1 MAREIWSSDLYKG
14 FKLDKNKLL
23 GGAIDDILPFQM
35 LTMEEKTIDWIK
47 AVADYYETAGWHN
60 VERKAAKIQ
69 RNYWM
74 RYGKINPSDYIVNP
88 TVNDYYQAVGWVLPP
103 ESQSPLEQFYPL
115 APNFVDVLRGE
126 FLKRDNTWT
135 IEAIDE
141 LSTAEMFANKRQQF
155 ADIIMQQAM
164 LEKQNALAQMGIGEE
179 VNSEQYNAEM
189 EKLQQQMV
197 QVEFQSR
204 NFRTTGIKWAEK
216 VLKIHEKRYNL
227 HELEPDAFEAGLICD
242 REFWHLDLMDD
253 DFRVELLNPKW
264 CDYHKGPNVKYVSD
278 GDYFL
283 WFDFM
288 SAGDIVNKYGRK
300 MKEEDILKMKDIY
313 VKTSNIIVPDYL
325 KSHQGSY
332 YDLSKTWNQSTG
344 LDPKMNDALLGK
356 ELAYNYM
363 RSPNFNHNQ
372 EVDILNPVWGRRITG
387 APQMFRVMRLYWR
400 SLKRIG
406 WLTKINRDGT
416 TIPPDWV
423 DENYKV
429 TVEPVYDKSVNKE
442 ESKDNLLYGEHIEW
456 NWVPEWRH
464 VMKISPN
471 QKHTFW
477 LNNQNTLESIYIDGG
492 PVKFQFKGRNNPFDS
507 LPPVEGCEF
516 SYINTDAHS
525 FIDRIKP
532 LQIIY
537 NICMNKVPKKFL
549 KDFGNKVA
557 IDKRTVPQNNLS
569 TTVMGYDGKEH
580 EVPIDPLEDYEMR
593 LQESDIL
600 TYSITRDALEGGG
613 QPALPQVLQLS
624 TIQEAQLYFQ
634 LGQQI
639 KWEAGEL
646 IGISRNRLG
655 QNKASETATGI
666 NQAIVYSEA
675 QTEKYF
681 EQHSNLMQRV
691 RQRMLD
697 AAQYYSTFQ
706 EHARDVYM
714 NDMDENIFLDIEGM
728 ENLFP
733 HYNIYLQSRAN
744 VRQALKTIS
753 EFLLQ
758 ENTLDIKPSAKIGA
772 IVAQSMPQMM
782 SLIREGE
789 AKQEMR
795 EREMEQM
802 QMQQQQSA
810 QEAAQ
815 QLEETRLAFEADQN
829 EQDRINNL
837 DVAKIRA
844 LGGLQSDNNMNG
856 QIDAAENLDALI
868 KTQQLSNDALE
879 HSEQLNAQ
887 KEANQQKLISEQA
900 KAQADLDK
908 EIIKGE
914 YALKVAEEN
923 RTAAEMKAKQAKK
936 NKPKPKK

>member
-1 MAREIWSSDLYKG
+1 MANKIIWGTDLLKG
-14 FKLDKNKLL
+14 FKLDRNKLL

-35 LTMEEKTIDWIK
+35 LDMEEKDEDWIK
-47 AVADYYETAGWHN
+47 SVADYYETAGWHN

-88 TVNDYYQAVGWVLPP
+88 TSNDYYQAVGWILPP
-103 ESQSPLEQFYPL
+103 ESHSPLEQFYPL

-126 FLKRDNTWT
+126 FIKRDNTWT

-141 LSTAEMFANKRQQF
+141 MSTAEMFADKRNQF
-155 ADIIMQQAM
+155 EEIIMQQAM
-164 LEKQNALAQMGIGEE
+164 LEKQNALAAMGIGEE
-179 VNSEQYNAEM
+179 NDPQQYMAEM
-189 EKLQQQMV
+189 QKLQQQMTEI
-197 QVEFQSR
+197 EFASR

-216 VLKIHEKRYNL
+216 VLKIHEKRYNM
-227 HELEPDAFEAGLICD
+227 HELEPDAFESGLICD
-242 REFWHLDLMDD
+242 REFWHLDLLDD

-288 SAGDIVNKYGRK
+288 SAGDIVNRFGRR
-300 MKEEDILKMKDIY
+300 MTEEDILKMKDIY
-313 VKTSNIIVPDYL
+313 VKTQNILVPDQL
-325 KSHQGSY
+325 KGRGDSY
-332 YDLSKTWNQSTG
+332 YDLSKPWSQATDLNQ
-344 LDPKMNDALLGK
+344 PMNDALLGK

-363 RSPNFNHNQ
+363 RSPNFEHNQ
-372 EVDILNPVWGRRITG
+372 EVDILNPIWGRRITG
-387 APQMFRVMRLYWR
+387 HPQMFRVMRLYWR
-400 SLKRIG
+400 SLKKIG
-406 WLTKINRDGT
+406 WLTKIGRDGIT
-416 TIPPDWV
+416 TPPEWI

-429 TVEPVYDKSVNKE
+429 TVEPVYDTSVNKKKT
-442 ESKDNLLYGEHIEW
+442 KDNLVYGEHIDW
-456 NWVPEWRH
+456 TWVPEWRH

-477 LNNQNTLESIYIDGG
+477 LNSHNTLESIYIDGA

-516 SYINTDAHS
+516 SYINTDSHS
-525 FIDRIKP
+525 FIDRVKP

-557 IDKRTVPQNNLS
+557 IDKRIVPQNNLS
-569 TTVMGYDGKEH
+569 SNSPTA
-580 EVPIDPLEDYEMR
+580 DPMEDYEMN

-600 TYSITRDALEGGG
+600 AYSISRDAMEGAG
-613 QPALPQVLQLS
+613 QPALPQILQLS
-624 TIQEAQLYFQ
+624 TIQEAQMYFQ

-646 IGISRNRLG
+646 IGITRNRLG

-666 NQAIVYSEA
+666 NQAIAYSEA

-706 EHARDVYM
+706 EYSRSVYM
-714 NDMDENIFLDIEGM
+714 NEMDENVMLDIEGM

-744 VRQALKTIS
+744 VRAALQTIS
-753 EFLLQ
+753 TFLQQ
-758 ENTLDIKPSAKIGA
+758 ENTLDIKPSAKIAA
-772 IVAQSMPQMM
+772 IVEKSIPKLMG
-782 SLIREGE
+782 LVREGE
-789 AKQEMR
+789 ASMEKR

-802 QMQQQQSA
+802 AAQQQQA
-810 QEAAQ
+810 AIEAAQ
-815 QLEETRLAFEADQN
+815 KLKETELAFEADQN
-829 EQDRINNL
+829 EQDRQTEV

-844 LGGLQSDNNMNG
+844 LGGLQSDNDMNG
-856 QIDAAENLDALI
+856 QIDAAQNLDALI
-868 KTQQLSNDALE
+868 KTQQLSNDALNT
-879 HSEQLNAQ
+879 HNQTQAQ
-887 KEANQQKLISEQA
+887 KEANQTSLVVAQA

-908 EIIKGE
+908 EMIKGE

-923 RTAAEMKAKQAKK
+923 RTAAEIKAKQAKK
-936 NKPKPKK
+936 NKPKK

>member
-1 MAREIWSSDLYKG
+1 MANRAIWSSDLLKG

-35 LTMEEKTIDWIK
+35 LTLEEKDEDWIK
-47 AVADYYETAGWHN
+47 NVADYYETAGWHN
-60 VERKAAKIQ
+60 VERKAGKIQ

-74 RYGKINPSDYIVNP
+74 RYGKMNPSDYIVNP
-88 TVNDYYQAVGWVLPP
+88 TMNDYYQAVGWVLPP

-126 FLKRDNTWT
+126 FIKRDNTWT

-141 LSTAEMFANKRQQF
+141 LSTAEMFADKRQRFEQ
-155 ADIIMQQAM
+155 IIMQAAM
-164 LEKQNALAQMGIGEE
+164 LEKQNVLAQMGIEPDMNPQE
-179 VNSEQYNAEM
+179 YQMEM
-189 EKLQQQMV
+189 ENLQKQMV
-197 QVEFQSR
+197 EVEFASR

-227 HELEPDAFEAGLICD
+227 HELEPDAFESGLISD
-242 REFWHLDLMDD
+242 REFWHIDLMDD

-288 SAGDIVNKYGRK
+288 SAGDIVNKYGRR
-300 MKEEDILKMKDIY
+300 MTEEDILKMKDIY

-332 YDLSKTWNQSTG
+332 YDLSKTWLQSTD
-344 LDPKMNDALLGK
+344 LDPKMNDAFLGK

-363 RSPNFNHNQ
+363 RSPNFDHNM

-387 APQMFRVMRLYWR
+387 HPQMFRVMRLYWR

-416 TIPPDWV
+416 IVPPDWV

-429 TVEPVYDKSVNKE
+429 TVEPVYDKSVNKKE
-442 ESKDNLLYGEHIEW
+442 TKDNLVYGEHIDW

-477 LNNQNTLESIYIDGG
+477 LNSNNSMESIYIDGG
-492 PVKFQFKGRNNPFDS
+492 PVKFQFKGRNNPFNS

-516 SYINTDAHS
+516 SYVNTDSHS

-537 NICMNKVPKKFL
+537 NICMNRVPKKFL
-549 KDFGNKVA
+549 KDYGNKVA
-557 IDKRTVPQNNLS
+557 IDKRIIPQNNLS
-569 TTVMGYDGKEH
+569 TNAPT
-580 EVPIDPLEDYEMR
+580 IDPLEDYEMQ

-600 TYSITRDALEGGG
+600 TYSVSRDALEGGG
-613 QPALPQVLQLS
+613 QPSLPQVLALS
-624 TIQEAQLYFQ
+624 TIEEAQMYFQ

-646 IGISRNRLG
+646 IGITRQRLG
-655 QNKASETATGI
+655 KNMASETATSI
-666 NQAIVYSEA
+666 NQGIAYSEA

-706 EHARDVYM
+706 EYSRSVYM
-714 NDMDENIFLDIEGM
+714 NERDENVFLDIEGM

-744 VRQALKTIS
+744 VRAALNTITM
-753 EFLLQ
+753 FLQ
-758 ENTLDIKPSAKIGA
+758 NENTLDIRPSAKIGA
-772 IVAQSMPQMM
+772 LVEQSLPKLMA
-782 SLIREGE
+782 LIREGE
-789 AKQEMR
+789 AKADQK
-795 EREMEQM
+795 EREAMLL
-802 QMQQQQSA
+802 QQQSQESA
-810 QEAAQ
+810 QAAAQ
-815 QLEETRLAFEADQN
+815 QLKETELAFEADQK
-829 EQDRINNL
+829 EKDRSNNL

-844 LGGLQSDNNMNG
+844 LGGLQSDNNANG

-868 KTQQLSNDALE
+868 KTQQLSQDAMINQQQTDL
-879 HSEQLNAQ
+879 QR
-887 KEANQQKLISEQA
+887 EANQNSLIEAQA

-923 RTAAEMKAKQAKK
+923 RTAAEIKAKQAKK
-936 NKPKPKK
+936 NKPKK